1 MSFALKD
8 DRSEKEIFAHRAV
21 LASVFVFSLVL
32 ILAGRMIFLQIA
44 EHDIYATKSEN
55 NRVQLKPVAPIRG
68 LIFDRNGVLLA
79 ENLPSHSLTVVT
91 ERVDDLESTLALI
104 DTLVGLTENEK
115 ENFLKHANSWRRP
128 YEAIT
133 LKYKLTEDAIAKLMV
148 NNPFLKG
155 VQVEAELI
163 RHYPKGADFA
173 HVLGYVGQINE
184 REKQRLDPSRYKAT
198 RRIGK
203 IGIERYYED
212 LLHGEPGY
220 QKVETNAQ
228 GRVLKVIE
236 RKSPVPGRNLILNVD
251 ATLQK
256 KAYDAFNGRRG
267 SLVAIDPTTG
277 GILAMV
283 SSPSFNPNLF
293 VNGIS
298 HNEYNDLRDSLDKPL
313 FDRATRG
320 QYPPG
325 STMKPF
331 IGLSF
336 LESGVT
342 NWDERIDDPGWYM
355 LENDERVYRDWKRT
369 GHGDAIGLR
378 QAIIQSCDTYFYEM
392 SFRTGIDFLNPF
404 LARFGFGQNTSLDV
418 GNALP
423 ALLPTREWKKKNR
436 GRSWYAG
443 DTLNMALGQGYML
456 ATPLQLATAMSVFSA
471 KGKWH
476 RAKLVQY
483 IDGEML
489 LEETTPDD
497 VVIKNP
503 KDWDRMN
510 QAMEGVIKHYMG
522 TAKGLARNLNYR
534 LAGKTGTAQ
543 VVGIKQNEEYD
554 SEALKER
561 QRDHALFV
569 SFAPVDAPKIAVSSV
584 VENGESAGSTA
595 GPIAKAVIDHY
606 LNSLENIEESLG
618 AEYGR

>member
-8 DRSEKEIFAHRAV
+8 DRTEKEIFASRAI
-21 LASVFVFSLVL
+21 LASVFVFSLVAV
-32 ILAGRMIFLQIA
+32 LAGRMIYLQVVQ
-44 EHDIYATKSEN
+44 HDIYATKSEN

-79 ENLPSHSLTVVT
+79 ENLPSHSLTVVK
-91 ERVDDLESTLALI
+91 ERVKDMDQTLALI
-104 DTLVGLTENEK
+104 DTLVGLTQEEK
-115 ENFLKHANSWRRP
+115 QRFDKRSKQWRRP
-128 YEAIT
+128 YEAIPI
-133 LKYKLTEDAIAKLMV
+133 KYKLTEEAIAKLMV
-148 NNPFLKG
+148 NSSFLQG

-163 RHYPKGADFA
+163 RHYPMGADFA

-184 REKQRLDPSRYKAT
+184 REKKRLDPSIYKAT

-212 LLHGEPGY
+212 LLHGQPGY

-228 GRVLKVIE
+228 GRVLKVLE

-251 ATLQK
+251 ANLQK
-256 KAYDAFNGRRG
+256 KAYEAFKGRRG
-267 SLVAIDPTTG
+267 SLVALDPKTG

-298 HNEYNDLRDSLDKPL
+298 HKEYNGLRDSLDKPL

-331 IGLSF
+331 IGLGF
-336 LESGVT
+336 LQSGVT
-342 NWDERIDDPGWYM
+342 SWAETIEDPGWYM

-378 QAIIQSCDTYFYEM
+378 HAIIQSCDTYFYEM
-392 SFRTGIDFLNPF
+392 AFRTGIDFLNPF
-404 LARFGFGQNTSLDV
+404 LAQFGFGKNTALDV

-423 ALLPTREWKKKNR
+423 ALLPTREWKKKHR

-443 DTLNMALGQGYML
+443 DTLNLGLGQGYML
-456 ATPLQLATAMSVFSA
+456 ATPLQLATAMSVFAA
-471 KGKWH
+471 KGQWN

-483 IDGEML
+483 IDGEVL
-489 LEETTPDD
+489 IEENKPENI
-497 VVIKNP
+497 VINNP
-503 KDWDRMN
+503 ADWDRMGR
-510 QAMEGVIKHYMG
+510 AMEGVIKHYLG
-522 TAKGLARNLNYR
+522 TAKGLAKDLNYR
-534 LAGKTGTAQ
+534 FAGKTGTAQ
-543 VVGIKQNEEYD
+543 IVGIKQNEEYD
-554 SEALKER
+554 SEALLER

-569 SFAPVDAPKIAVSSV
+569 SYAPVDDPKIAISVV
-584 VENGESAGSTA
+584 VENGESAGTTA
-595 GPIAKAVIDHY
+595 GPISKIVTDHY
-606 LNSLENIEESLG
+606 LNTVPTYERSLG
-618 AEYGR
+618 AQYGW

>member
-1 MSFALKD
+1 M
-8 DRSEKEIFAHRAV
+8 
-21 LASVFVFSLVL
+21 
-32 ILAGRMIFLQIA
+32 
-44 EHDIYATKSEN
+44 N
-55 NRVQLKPVAPIRG
+55 
-68 LIFDRNGVLLA
+68 
-79 ENLPSHSLTVVT
+79 
-91 ERVDDLESTLALI
+91 
-104 DTLVGLTENEK
+104 
-115 ENFLKHANSWRRP
+115 
-128 YEAIT
+128 
-133 LKYKLTEDAIAKLMV
+133 
-148 NNPFLKG
+148 
-155 VQVEAELI
+155 
-163 RHYPKGADFA
+163 
-173 HVLGYVGQINE
+173 
-184 REKQRLDPSRYKAT
+184 
-198 RRIGK
+198 
-203 IGIERYYED
+203 
-212 LLHGEPGY
+212 
-220 QKVETNAQ
+220 
-228 GRVLKVIE
+228 
-236 RKSPVPGRNLILNVD
+236 
-251 ATLQK
+251 
-256 KAYDAFNGRRG
+256 
-267 SLVAIDPTTG
+267 TTTW
-277 GILAMV
+277 V
-283 SSPSFNPNLF
+283 
-293 VNGIS
+293 
-298 HNEYNDLRDSLDKPL
+298 RDSLDKPL

-423 ALLPTREWKKKNR
+423 ALLPTREWKKRNR

-483 IDGEML
+483 IDGEIL